1 MDIFFRELNKVLKEK
16 GVDIELDTDT
26 LIKLIINLF
35 LVDSIIDD
43 IKLIIDKLE
52 IQKAKENS
60 KNS

>member
-16 GVDIELDTDT
+16 GVNIELDTDT